1 MFVEEKEDHTQLTP
15 ILSMSSRY
23 DFYNMLSISLD
34 LRMTGVNDSGTNM
47 LTSIDRECIV
57 NLLDEASKAY
67 LSCRDLSINDKSDF
81 IFLYFSDL
89 LLSMRKEIIKQNTIP
104 VIQIIANT
112 IYHNFSSML
121 TPIEKFAF
129 VALACYPTRENWLAT
144 MDKLGIKK

>member
-1 MFVEEKEDHTQLTP
+1 MFVEEKENHTQLTP

-89 LLSMRKEIIKQNTIP
+89 LLSMRKEIITQNTIP

-112 IYHNFSSML
+112 IYRNFLSML

-129 VALACYPTRENWLAT
+129 VALARYPTRENWLVT
-144 MDKLGIKK
+144 MDKLGVKK